1 MLSGM
6 NASWNTRRAALLA
19 CALLPL
25 LPEPALATQSRGTS
39 WPFGSTT
46 AGRGRD
52 LYNLGL
58 IGAKASDAVRG
69 EPEASSGGSFQVDPD
84 ARFDDDGPE
93 ELRVELLLSGGPAE
107 LAGLAIGDVIV
118 GVGTRNFDGGSFEDL
133 AEGLGKATAK
143 DGELR
148 LRVRRGGEGN
158 IERVELTVPVLGRE
172 LSKPTDADA
181 RAILGA
187 RALEWLAG
195 VQEEDGGFP
204 ETLSG
209 KNGAVVQTCIAG
221 LAWLAGG
228 SSLEEG
234 AYAENLSGALSFVR
248 SFLDAP
254 VGTGGGPF
262 RRIRSRCSP
271 APWGAAVA
279 QRPWQPP
286 RERGRSP
293 GAQARSPPRPC
304 RPRCTQPGAGS
315 RRAPQPPREVS
326 PTGPRR

>member
-25 LPEPALATQSRGTS
+25 LSGPAPAAQNRGTS

-58 IGAKASDAVRG
+58 LGAKASDAVRG
-69 EPEASSGGSFQVDPD
+69 EPEASSGGSFQVDPE

-93 ELRVELLLSGGPAE
+93 ELRVELLLSDGPAA

-118 GVGTRNFDGGSFEDL
+118 GVGNRNFDGGCFEDL
-133 AEGLGKATAK
+133 AEALGKATTK

-158 IERVELTVPVLGRE
+158 IERVELAVPVLGRE
-172 LSKPTDADA
+172 LNKPTDADA

-221 LAWLAGG
+221 LARLAGG
-228 SSLEEG
+228 SS
-234 AYAENLSGALSFVR
+234 SGFHAHEVLAFNRPTPDSRSSFP
-248 SFLDAP
+248 SHAP
-254 VGTGGGPF
+254 SPNATAMHSL
-262 RRIRSRCSP
+262 RR
-271 APWGAAVA
+271 V
-279 QRPWQPP
+279 
-286 RERGRSP
+286 
-293 GAQARSPPRPC
+293 
-304 RPRCTQPGAGS
+304 
-315 RRAPQPPREVS
+315 
-326 PTGPRR
+326 